1 MSQRANT
8 PLSRTVAATYS
19 ASDISSY
26 LVTVTATTGDKD
38 GTTVAS
44 ITATPGQTV
53 TIDQLEEAKYS
64 VVVTAFNAAKET
76 IAGGQT
82 SVETKAGSTSEAIV
96 SMSFNILSK
105 ITALTIASAPAIKEY
120 TLGSTLDLTGLVLTA
135 TFKSGFSCTLT
146 DADYTT
152 TPANGTIITAD
163 TQTVIAAVGN
173 VNVAIP
179 VTVVAWMPTIIPSS
193 GDNTSNIFSSTGTTK
208 LAAGQTYTLALSNTA
223 ANSDTV
229 DAINKLTTWKSDS
242 TAFSIT
248 SATLTAPAATLT
260 APVASSAAQQATIT
274 ATTTYNGTEVKGSFI
289 VSVDATSTTIAVS
302 TFSELRTAIETTIK
316 DGTGTITLS
325 NDFDTGS
332 ETSTITVSG
341 NVTIQSSGYYTIS
354 RAATFTSAPLFTVTG
369 TLVLGST
376 TSTTNTI
383 TLDGGSSTKSI
394 TASAPLVSCTG
405 NLTIGKNCTL
415 EYNNNNSTDALG
427 GAIYCDLSSADNTF
441 ALYGYIIGNTSAKNG
456 GGIYIVGTYDSASNK
471 SSAVTL
477 SGCSISG
484 NTAATNG
491 GGAFLSKV
499 SATCTDSTFTSNTAS
514 GTASTSGGGALYVSG
529 TTAATSVLI
538 TGGSVIGTTDSS
550 NTAATN
556 GGALF
561 INSGTVTLN
570 DASICYNKAGSSSS
584 CYGGGV
590 YVASSSATFT
600 LTKGSI
606 SNNTAYN
613 TTENYGSQVY
623 LASGGM
629 YYFGTNAVVTGASSS
644 GTQYNDAQT
653 VE

>member
-1 MSQRANT
+1 
-8 PLSRTVAATYS
+8 
-19 ASDISSY
+19 
-26 LVTVTATTGDKD
+26 
-38 GTTVAS
+38 
-44 ITATPGQTV
+44 
-53 TIDQLEEAKYS
+53 
-64 VVVTAFNAAKET
+64 
-76 IAGGQT
+76 
-82 SVETKAGSTSEAIV
+82 
-96 SMSFNILSK
+96 MSFNILSK

-208 LAAGQTYTLALSNTA
+208 LTAGQTYTLALSNTA
-223 ANSDTV
+223 ADSDTV
-229 DAINKLTTWKSDS
+229 DAINKKTTWTSDS

-248 SATLTAPAATLT
+248 SATLTAPA
-260 APVASSAAQQATIT
+260 ASSAAQQATIT

-415 EYNNNNSTDALG
+415 EYNNNNSTGALG
-427 GAIYCDLSSADNTF
+427 GAVYCELSSADNTF

-456 GGIYIVGTYDSASNK
+456 GGIYIEGTYDSASNK
-471 SSAVTL
+471 SSAVIL

-514 GTASTSGGGALYVSG
+514 GNASTSGGGALYVSG

-538 TGGSVIGTTDSS
+538 TDGSVIGTTDSS
-550 NTAATN
+550 NTTDYNTAATN

-570 DASICYNKAGSSSS
+570 DASIYYNKAGSSSS

-600 LTKGSI
+600 LTKGTI
-606 SNNTAYN
+606 SNNTANN

-644 GTQYNDAQT
+644 GTPYNDAQT